1 MYKMQAIALLYATH
15 LILSSYPR
23 GLNEWLSSFSVKIRH
38 RMRITR
44 ADFRRQMGRPEL
56 YSIFTSMEPCM
67 ENQHWD
73 EALPHIL

>member
-44 ADFRRQMGRPEL
+44 ADFRSRWGGLNYTVYLRRWSHAWKI
-56 YSIFTSMEPCM
+56 SIGMKHS
-67 ENQHWD
+67 
-73 EALPHIL
+73 HIF